1 MKHLTIAMALL
12 FWLALP
18 ASADIGQFCAGYQK
32 GYVAAYM
39 RAASSGLAPIAPLCP
54 IQPLKGFG
62 DPQSDFE
69 QGYLLGVEDGT
80 MAAHR

>member
-12 FWLALP
+12 FCLVLP

-32 GYVAAYM
+32 GYAAAYM

-69 QGYLLGVEDGT
+69 QGYLLGVEDGA
-80 MAAHR
+80 MAGHR

>member
-12 FWLALP
+12 FCLVLP

-39 RAASSGLAPIAPLCP
+39 RAAQTMAAPTMPPCP
-54 IQPLKGFG
+54 YQPAKGYG

>member
-1 MKHLTIAMALL
+1 MKNLILGLAMLVL
-12 FWLALP
+12 SALP

-32 GYVAAYM
+32 GYIAAYM
-39 RAASSGLAPIAPLCP
+39 RAANSGLAPIAPLCP
-54 IQPLKGFG
+54 IQPLKGYG